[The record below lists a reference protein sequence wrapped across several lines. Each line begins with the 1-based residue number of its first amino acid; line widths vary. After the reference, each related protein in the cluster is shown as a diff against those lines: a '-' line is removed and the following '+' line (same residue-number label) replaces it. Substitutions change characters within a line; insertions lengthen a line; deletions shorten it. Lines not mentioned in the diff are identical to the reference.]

1 MSKTGQQVLFTC
13 DEDDEDDDD
22 DCDDT
27 HNVFEPA
34 FHFRK
39 PELMDLLGVLRSPKM
54 GASSAEIKFGKV
66 STQSRQGEM

>member
-27 HNVFEPA
+27 HIVFEP
-34 FHFRK
+34 
-39 PELMDLLGVLRSPKM
+39 DLLGVLRSPKM

-66 STQSRQGEM
+66 STQSRQGEI